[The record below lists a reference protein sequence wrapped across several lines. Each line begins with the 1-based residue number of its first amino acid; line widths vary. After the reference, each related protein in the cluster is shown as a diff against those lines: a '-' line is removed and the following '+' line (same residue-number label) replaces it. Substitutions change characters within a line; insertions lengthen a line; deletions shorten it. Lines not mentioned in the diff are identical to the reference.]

1 MPKAFSEDL
10 RKRVVAARRSGKSVA
25 AVSSAFGVSRQCV
38 YRWDEQERVTGN
50 LAPGYDRVTGRLSKI
65 PIDGKFAT
73 FARAHMHATLK
84 QMAAHWE
91 DQVSEMSMSRALKKL
106 GWSRKKR
113 RISIKKPTKKTA
125 RVS

>member
-1 MPKAFSEDL
+1 MPRAFSEDL

-25 AVSSAFGVSRQCV
+25 DVAAMFGVHRNCV
-38 YRWDEQERVTGN
+38 YRWDKQERLTGN
-50 LAPGYDRVTGRLSKI
+50 LAAGYDRVTGRLSKI
-65 PIDGKFAT
+65 KVDGKFEA

-84 QMAAHWE
+84 QMADHWE
-91 DQVSEMSMSRALKKL
+91 EQVSEMSMSRALKKL

-113 RISIKKPTKKTA
+113 PSITKKRMKKHG